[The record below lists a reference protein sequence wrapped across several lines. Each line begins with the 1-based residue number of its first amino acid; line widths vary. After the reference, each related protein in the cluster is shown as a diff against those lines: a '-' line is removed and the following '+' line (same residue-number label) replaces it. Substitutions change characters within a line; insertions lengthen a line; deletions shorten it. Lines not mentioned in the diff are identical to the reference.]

1 MVGVVIA
8 SKGTTKF
15 SNRRMKRRTCLITL
29 ALALAT
35 TIARGDGFI
44 YGFEGDVLPGEVGS
58 GWIVA
63 DPCELGCS
71 RRLENGSFILEWG
84 DQGDIV
90 NYHHWI
96 AQESETQPPSL
107 WIEWR
112 FRSNQAKPATSS
124 TCDAWL
130 AFMYLGDYGTAYL
143 FGDAVVDQSATHAA
157 LDLDND
163 VFHTFR
169 FESADGTHYT
179 IAVDG
184 VVFKAWEEQRP
195 PYNSYIQ
202 FGGRGSCSGFRPQ
215 PVHNEWDYIRYGTL
229 ADGERIVSADPAA
242 GYLDPVTHSSLDRF
256 TVTFDAP
263 NYVYIN
269 QIAVQTTGTE
279 TPHVIATRRLQNGAP
294 ETVEIVLDRPLSPGE
309 HTRFLFDDGTIENIV
324 DYSFIPGDADGN
336 GLVDLLESACF
347 QNCFGR
353 PASTGQCLAF
363 DQNKDGVI
371 DGGDVPSF
379 SKSLGGPGK

>member
-1 MVGVVIA
+1 MTRGICTIA
-8 SKGTTKF
+8 
-15 SNRRMKRRTCLITL
+15 IV
-29 ALALAT
+29 LALAT

-112 FRSNQAKPATSS
+112 FRSNQGKPATSS
-124 TCDAWL
+124 TCDAWFTINYEQL
-130 AFMYLGDYGTAYL
+130 HDVAYML
-143 FGDAVVDQSATHAA
+143 GDAVVDANAQFGA
-157 LDLDND
+157 LDLEND
-163 VFHTFR
+163 AFHTFR
-169 FESADGTHYT
+169 LDSADGAHYT
-179 IAVDG
+179 MAVDG
-184 VVFKAWEEQRP
+184 VVFKAWEGQRP

-202 FGGRGSCSGFRPQ
+202 FGGRGSCSGFRPE
-215 PVHNEWDYIRYGTL
+215 PVHNEWDYIKYGTL
-229 ADGERIVSADPAA
+229 ADGERIVSADPPA
-242 GYLDPVTHSSLDRF
+242 GYLDPLTHTGLDRF
-256 TVTFDAP
+256 TVTFDTP
-263 NYVYIN
+263 NYVYVN

-279 TPHVIATRRLQNGAP
+279 TPHMIATRRLQNGAP

-309 HTRFLFDDGTIENIV
+309 HTRFLFDDGTIPNVV

-336 GLVDLLESACF
+336 GVVDLLESACF

-353 PASTGQCLAF
+353 PASTGHCLAF

-371 DGGDVPSF
+371 DDGDVLPF
-379 SKSLGGPGK
+379 ATSLTGPRE